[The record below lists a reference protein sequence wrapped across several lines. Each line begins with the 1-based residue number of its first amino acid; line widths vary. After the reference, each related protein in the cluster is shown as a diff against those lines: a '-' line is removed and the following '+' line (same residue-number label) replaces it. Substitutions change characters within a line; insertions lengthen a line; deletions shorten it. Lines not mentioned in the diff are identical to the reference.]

1 MHFCHKAPG
10 VISLFKGEG
19 YIMALEKSLLA
30 CCAEVTLLLE
40 KKNKNRQLFH
50 VSMSARC
57 RAWSEGNKPS

>member
-10 VISLFKGEG
+10 VISLFRGEG

-40 KKNKNRQLFH
+40 KKNQAIISCFH
-50 VSMSARC
+50 VS
-57 RAWSEGNKPS
+57 